1 MTSKEIVKSIIHHNN
16 PPRVGFA
23 FTGDNPSDI
32 LIAPGVKL
40 IRPDA
45 IQYSEWGYYPEIL
58 AQVPN
63 FKGEVRIVADGSI
76 YGRLDGKTKGECVKG
91 ALQDGWEL
99 LDEYT
104 LPVID
109 EEYNKKIHDS
119 NYGQSDKYVLMGLPI
134 AVFSPIRD
142 IRHMD
147 NALMDILLEPENIC
161 KLLDK
166 VTDLSVEIIHRF
178 AENGADGVMI
188 WDDLGM
194 QHTLFFSP
202 NSFREI
208 FKPYYKKLADAIHSY
223 GMDFFVHSCGKVTE
237 LIPDFIE
244 IGVDVFQFDQPELH
258 DSAVLAREFGEQA
271 AFFCPVDIQK
281 IMSTGDKKIIEE
293 GAKYMVESFKS
304 CGGSLIAKD
313 YAPWSDINVEEE
325 WAQWARDIIIQNADI
340 D

>member
-1 MTSKEIVKSIIHHNN
+1 MTSKEIIKRIIHHNN
-16 PPRVGFA
+16 PPRVGFS
-23 FTGDNPSDI
+23 FTGNNPSDI
-32 LIAPGVKL
+32 LIASGVKL

-45 IQYSEWGYYPEIL
+45 LQYSEWGYYPELL
-58 AQVPN
+58 AQVPH

-76 YGRLDGKTKGECVKG
+76 YGRLEGKTKGECVKG
-91 ALQDGWEL
+91 ALQDGWEGL
-99 LDEYT
+99 ESYT

-109 EEYNKKIHDS
+109 EEHNKKVHDN

-161 KLLDK
+161 ALLDRI
-166 VTDLSVEIIHRF
+166 TDLSVEIIGRF

-194 QHTLFFSP
+194 QHALFFSP
-202 NSFREI
+202 DSFREI
-208 FKPYYKKLADAIHSY
+208 FKPYYKKLADAIHSH

-237 LIPDFIE
+237 IIPDFIE
-244 IGVDVFQFDQPELH
+244 AGVDVFQFDQPELH
-258 DSAVLAREFGEQA
+258 DSAVLAEKFGKQA

-281 IMSTGDKKIIEE
+281 VMATGDKKLIEE
-293 GAKYMVESFKS
+293 GAKYMVDNFKS

-313 YAPWSDINVEEE
+313 YAPWSDIDVKEE
-325 WAQWARDIIIQNADI
+325 WAQWARDEIIRNANI